1 MDLLRATAAGGRAV
15 VVALH
20 DLALAARRCDR
31 VLLLAGGALRA
42 DARPADVLTPE
53 TLARVFGV
61 RADVR
66 LDPGGRPIV
75 DVIDTVGAPS

>member
-1 MDLLRATAAGGRAV
+1 V

-31 VLLLAGGALRA
+31 ILLLAGGGLRA
-42 DARPADVLTPE
+42 DARPADVLTRE
-53 TLARVFGV
+53 TLADVFGV

-66 LDPGGRPIV
+66 LDGSGRP
-75 DVIDTVGAPS
+75 VIDITDAIGRPS